1 VRRLSTRL
9 LASHVVVALVGA
21 VVTFLVV
28 RFAGAAIFEQHV
40 VGMSGMMRG
49 QGAGQGELRDT
60 FVSAVNTAMVVGTVV
75 SVLVAGGAAYLLAQ
89 RLLRPVEDVRV
100 AAQRIARGDY
110 GHRVPVPV
118 EAELA
123 ALAADVNA
131 LGSALEDTETR
142 RVRLLGDIAHELRTP
157 LTVMEGQIEGMIDGV
172 FEPTPESLA
181 DLEVEVERMRRL
193 TGDLGDLSRLE
204 EGSLSIESQPVDL
217 REVADSAVSRFREQ
231 LTAAGVVVTESVGD
245 RPAVVTGDEARL
257 VQVVSN
263 LVTNA
268 RRAMP
273 EGGRLTVTVEE
284 GPESSRLRVSDTGV
298 GLAAEDVERVFDRF
312 YRAAGGP
319 SGSAGDGGSGIG
331 LTVSRGIV
339 RAMGGDLT
347 AASGGPGQGAV
358 FTVTLPRGRS
368 AQSV

>member
-1 VRRLSTRL
+1 
-9 LASHVVVALVGA
+9 
-21 VVTFLVV
+21 
-28 RFAGAAIFEQHV
+28 
-40 VGMSGMMRG
+40 
-49 QGAGQGELRDT
+49 
-60 FVSAVNTAMVVGTVV
+60 
-75 SVLVAGGAAYLLAQ
+75 
-89 RLLRPVEDVRV
+89 
-100 AAQRIARGDY
+100 
-110 GHRVPVPV
+110 
-118 EAELA
+118 
-123 ALAADVNA
+123 
-131 LGSALEDTETR
+131 
-142 RVRLLGDIAHELRTP
+142 VRLLGDIAHELRTP